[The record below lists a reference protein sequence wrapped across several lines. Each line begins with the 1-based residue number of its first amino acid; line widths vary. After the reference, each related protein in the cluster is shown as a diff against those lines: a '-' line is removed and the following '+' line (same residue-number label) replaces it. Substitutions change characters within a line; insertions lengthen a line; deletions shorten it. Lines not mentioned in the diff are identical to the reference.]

1 MTYSAFHYLVLTL
14 QEVFAVSHF
23 KRIGYKVSG
32 KRMIC
37 TYDDQTGSANIFLT
51 PEQQEKYC
59 VNSPQY
65 IYPVPNKWGEKGA
78 TTFEIEH
85 HEIGQVEPA
94 IMSAYRNVMNK

>member
-85 HEIGQVEPA
+85 LEIGQVEPA